1 MPVIRALHEVQGRV
15 AEMFRER
22 GGLGAIL
29 VDLSPLGSIER
40 GFGAAALRSLRDQAD
55 ATLLD
60 LRGKVRE
67 DDVFARHGERFVIF
81 LSSPRQGHTPFSVR
95 SLHTLS
101 DRVRD
106 FVGPRIARLTLP
118 YLRER
123 TNVKVGHAFLLYSP
137 LENDE
142 RQILRLVDEAQ
153 QTADLRCQLQE
164 REQRER
170 LVDVIYNQQV
180 WTAFQPIYELEALQV
195 MGYEALSRGPRNTE
209 LQSPGVLFGLA
220 ARYGLT
226 EELERCCRRQGFED
240 WQVFARPGRLF
251 VNTVS
256 STIRDPSFMGRGV
269 VDYLGPNLSPRM
281 VTLEITEREVIENLG
296 LYREAMHS
304 FVELGFS
311 FAIDDV
317 GKGYSGLETI
327 ARLGVSYLKI
337 DMSLVRDL
345 HERRVSQQVVKAI
358 LEMGQGIDA
367 AVVAEGIE
375 TQEELRALKEMGMRY
390 GQGYLFGKPFEL
402 PRPRS
407 L

>member
-1 MPVIRALHEVQGRV
+1 V
-15 AEMFRER
+15 
-22 GGLGAIL
+22 
-29 VDLSPLGSIER
+29 S
-40 GFGAAALRSLRDQAD
+40 
-55 ATLLD
+55 
-60 LRGKVRE
+60 
-67 DDVFARHGERFVIF
+67 
-81 LSSPRQGHTPFSVR
+81 
-95 SLHTLS
+95 
-101 DRVRD
+101 D

-142 RQILRLVDEAQ
+142 RQILRLIGEAQ
-153 QTADLRCQLQE
+153 ETADLRCQLQD
-164 REQRER
+164 REQRDR
-170 LVDVIYNQQV
+170 LIEVVFNEQV
-180 WTAFQPIYELEALQV
+180 WTVFQPIFELESLQV

-209 LQSPGVLFGLA
+209 LQSPAVIFGHA

-226 EELERCCRRQGFED
+226 EELERCCRRRGFKD
-240 WQVFARPGRLF
+240 WEAFARPGRLF
-251 VNTVS
+251 VNTVA

-269 VDYLGPNLSPRM
+269 MDYLGPNLSPRM
-281 VTLEITEREVIENLG
+281 VTLEITEREIIENLG

-304 FVELGFS
+304 FIELGFS

-337 DMSLVRDL
+337 DMSLVRGV

-375 TQEELRALKEMGMRY
+375 TQEELKALKDMGMRY

-402 PRPRS
+402 PRPMPLLGVALLRRLRIRS
-407 L
+407 ARRRSAPGG